1 MTCHRTIAAE
11 MTLNDKLSVKKVNNC
26 SDIIQSR
33 DTI

>member
-1 MTCHRTIAAE
+1 MKFHRTIAAE
-11 MTLNDKLSVKKVNNC
+11 ITVNDKLSVRKVNNC